1 MNRRSLLLGL
11 LACLICFSATQ
22 SLATDYQT
30 GKIIAVDKLD
40 SSGNSMSSGTDAAL
54 SSGVSRYNLSIQLND
69 SVYVCR
75 AKTQS
80 DFDLS
85 WTNGKEVQAKTKNN
99 VMYVKRADGK
109 IVKLSIVSTK
119 KAE

>member
-1 MNRRSLLLGL
+1 MNRKSFLLCL
-11 LACLICFSATQ
+11 LAAVVCLTAIQ
-22 SLATDYQT
+22 SLAADYQT
-30 GKIIAVDKLD
+30 GKIIAVDKLE
-40 SSGNSMSSGTDAAL
+40 SQSNTMSSGTDAAL
-54 SSGVSRYNLSIQLND
+54 SPGVTRFNLSIQLND

-85 WTNGKEVQAKTKNN
+85 WTNGREVQAKTKNN
-99 VMYVKRADGK
+99 VMYVKKADGK
-109 IVKLSIVSTK
+109 VVKLSIVSTK